1 MDRGLGWQ
9 AAGCCEG
16 VQAVARELLRRDII
30 PNVAAFCALGQE
42 VSDQVDELLLR
53 PVDVLT
59 AMQER
64 AEFLAAVASTVVRD
78 QGVGLQ
84 HSFEPLGS
92 AASLVPEFGEMFEV
106 TDEVAFV
113 PGEQDRFDVWEVLV

>member
-1 MDRGLGWQ
+1 MDRGLGWL

-59 AMQER
+59 SMQER
-64 AEFLAAVASTVVRD
+64 HEFGAVVFAVVVVE
-78 QGVGLQ
+78 GIGLQ

-106 TDEVAFV
+106 ADEVAFV